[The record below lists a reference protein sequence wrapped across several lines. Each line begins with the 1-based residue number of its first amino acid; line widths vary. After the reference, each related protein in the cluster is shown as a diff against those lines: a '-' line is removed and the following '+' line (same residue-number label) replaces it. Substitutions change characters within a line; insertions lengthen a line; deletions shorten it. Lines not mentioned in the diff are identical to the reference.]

1 MARATFAALALC
13 AKVAQSLEVLECSG
27 PWTLLRSRLYAIAN
41 PDARHFAIS
50 VQEALSV
57 VADFR
62 EELEPET
69 DADVADCPLGS
80 VALHI
85 VEGLQLDREEVAT
98 LDSDFAILNAFG
110 WRTLLRSGWPI
121 FQLLLLLHK
130 HLSGVAGCC
139 HVCSG
144 TEGYTRSLQMALQHQ
159 PSTGVGL
166 TAKSLS
172 FLMDERA
179 ASCPSLASAA
189 ILAIAWTRL
198 PVYDVE
204 TEGLVM
210 QAEQRTTLMD
220 LVLADAS
227 HPLPLVAARL
237 SAASQLSMH
246 LPEPSVP
253 EESPH
258 EGCVVRF
265 AQTPSGRCNF
275 FATIRQGLEPWW
287 SRGIYLEDQVR
298 AFRPTTDQKTVLFR
312 LIGDQLV
319 QSLLHQQLSHP
330 SHRDGPQPPQTE
342 IEQILDKEPVIAVD
356 NLLLLQA
363 LPRCCRRSAML
374 KLPRQALFKRLPKKS
389 FMTSILGTHEAYT
402 EEFRILHEHLQ
413 ELDKS
418 ELELVAAQASIDL
431 PKKQTKKQLIL
442 RLLNPQHL
450 EAVKKVVVPEER
462 PPEAIRPDLLR
473 KVQLHAAKAANL
485 RPKGAGRRPAT
496 RKNIDELK
504 AGDCLSGR
512 VVEISLLDGIRIDI
526 GMAVD
531 GLIPVRMEEDPE
543 LLERIVEAYPLG
555 STVQVQ
561 IEDVSQDLERR
572 FPIIC
577 TFQRQ
582 VVDLP
587 DWQIAG
593 MALRPH
599 EAGIHSRGRDEVEL
613 AQSDDW
619 QKEAEALKGNTTKN
633 SALKDVPHRQPPE
646 VVISI
651 GSGSLEAI
659 QVPEQHRAGAPAKSK
674 TAVRKAWQAFMN
686 EEVTKL
692 RLQLHCRQ
700 RLARE
705 LATIEAQLLQGN
717 HPTVPVELLGM
728 TLLPNSLGCLLPV
741 PDGDCLKF
749 QVEGEG
755 PEKEQL
761 AKFFACADAWHARA
775 VQAAEEEEIRKL
787 QYQNVQS
794 DDSDEAM
801 AHLEDLVSK
810 MNLSQTDLQD
820 DMKEEYLRGL
830 A

>member
-1 MARATFAALALC
+1 MQVFAPPTAEPPFTPRWTSTSSNRNRTDIGQRARH
-13 AKVAQSLEVLECSG
+13 CSG
-27 PWTLLRSRLYAIAN
+27 
-41 PDARHFAIS
+41 
-50 VQEALSV
+50 
-57 VADFR
+57 
-62 EELEPET
+62 
-69 DADVADCPLGS
+69 
-80 VALHI
+80 
-85 VEGLQLDREEVAT
+85 QLA
-98 LDSDFAILNAFG
+98 A
-110 WRTLLRSGWPI
+110 
-121 FQLLLLLHK
+121 
-130 HLSGVAGCC
+130 VAG
-139 HVCSG
+139 
-144 TEGYTRSLQMALQHQ
+144 
-159 PSTGVGL
+159 
-166 TAKSLS
+166 
-172 FLMDERA
+172 
-179 ASCPSLASAA
+179 
-189 ILAIAWTRL
+189 IA
-198 PVYDVE
+198 
-204 TEGLVM
+204 
-210 QAEQRTTLMD
+210 
-220 LVLADAS
+220 
-227 HPLPLVAARL
+227 
-237 SAASQLSMH
+237 
-246 LPEPSVP
+246 
-253 EESPH
+253 
-258 EGCVVRF
+258 
-265 AQTPSGRCNF
+265 
-275 FATIRQGLEPWW
+275 
-287 SRGIYLEDQVR
+287 
-298 AFRPTTDQKTVLFR
+298 
-312 LIGDQLV
+312 
-319 QSLLHQQLSHP
+319 SLLSQKRHVKATKAGAVQKAP
-330 SHRDGPQPPQTE
+330 
-342 IEQILDKEPVIAVD
+342 KEEFHDV
-356 NLLLLQA
+356 
-363 LPRCCRRSAML
+363 
-374 KLPRQALFKRLPKKS
+374 
-389 FMTSILGTHEAYT
+389 
-402 EEFRILHEHLQ
+402 EFRILHEHLQ

-485 RPKGAGRRPAT
+485 RPKGAGRRPVVADKGQHSARQSRIASGMPLEICNVRKPLQSSKAT

-749 QVEGEG
+749 QVRDFDTAEQMQDWIESCHKHHREQWSLERSQVEGEG

-810 MNLSQTDLQD
+810 MTRSPKLKSQD